1 MLKKYEVKLV
11 VSVQINGIS
20 EDDAIEKATENL
32 DSDYEVMYI
41 EDCYELDYIEE
52 ELDREREVLD

>member
-11 VSVQINGIS
+11 VSVQVNGIS
-20 EDDAIEKATENL
+20 KDDAIEKATENL

-41 EDCYELDYIEE
+41 DDCNELDYIEE

>member
-11 VSVQINGIS
+11 VSMQVNGIS

-41 EDCYELDYIEE
+41 DDCNELDYIEE